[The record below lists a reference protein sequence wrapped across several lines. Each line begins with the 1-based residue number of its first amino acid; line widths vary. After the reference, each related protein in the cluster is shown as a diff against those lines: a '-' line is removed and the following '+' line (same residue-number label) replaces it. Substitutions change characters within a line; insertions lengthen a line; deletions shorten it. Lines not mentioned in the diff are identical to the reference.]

1 MATAVKPQRPLGV
14 TILGGLVVLAGLV
27 VLVLAVINILVFF
40 GSLVLEPRPELTNEL
55 LFAIL
60 LGFIIGVGLLASGA
74 GLLRLRPWAWWLAF
88 IVSLLAVIRGLFGF
102 LAGLTETLTTLLA
115 SSVGLIL
122 GVIILG
128 YVVSVKRH
136 FR

>member
-1 MATAVKPQRPLGV
+1 MAAAVKPQRPLGV
-14 TILGGLVVLAGLV
+14 TILGGLVLLAGLV
-27 VLVLAVINILVFF
+27 VLILAIINLLIFF
-40 GSLVLEPRPELTNEL
+40 GSVVLEPRPELTDEF
-55 LFAIL
+55 LFAVL
-60 LGFIIGVGLLASGA
+60 LSFVIGIGLLASGA

-88 IVSLLAVIRGLFGF
+88 IVALLAVIRGLFGF
-102 LAGLTETLTTLLA
+102 LAGVTETLTALLSA
-115 SSVGLIL
+115 SVGLIL